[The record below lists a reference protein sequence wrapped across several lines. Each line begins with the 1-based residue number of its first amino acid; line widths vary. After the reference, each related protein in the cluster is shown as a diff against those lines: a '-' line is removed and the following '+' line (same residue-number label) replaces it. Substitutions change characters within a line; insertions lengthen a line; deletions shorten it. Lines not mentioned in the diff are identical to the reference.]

1 MRKAFNSYYD
11 LEDIANHVP
20 EYALAVNLLKW
31 YFPETP
37 RIPPRINEISF
48 ADAKAIFNRFDDP
61 LLLFK
66 FPPENIVVSRQNM
79 LNSHNIA

>member
-1 MRKAFNSYYD
+1 MK
-11 LEDIANHVP
+11 DIAKHVP
-20 EYALAVNLLKW
+20 EYALAVNLLEW

-37 RIPPRINEISF
+37 RIPPRINETSF
-48 ADAKAIFNRFDDP
+48 AHAKAIFNRFDDP